1 MPEVNFTDAPGGT
14 PAEVAADAA
23 ETAKIDAARAELAQ
37 EQAEADSGLILG
49 KYETTD
55 DLAAAYKQLQREY
68 TSLKN
73 GQGDQPADKP
83 PVASEEPA
91 EQEEAPEADDGAGL
105 SEEQTAAIYESVL
118 KQAGGEQ
125 EYKRL
130 SEWATKNLDASRTEA
145 FNSAL
150 ETGNEGMIIG
160 TLKGIQYDMLM
171 SKGYEPKLT
180 GGRVPTNTIQGF
192 SSKYEIQQAM
202 NDPKYA
208 GDAAY
213 RKEVER
219 RIAVSDNSLFGM

>member
-1 MPEVNFTDAPGGT
+1 MSEVNFTDAPGGS

-23 ETAKIDAARAELAQ
+23 ESAKIDAARAELAQ

-73 GQGDQPADKP
+73 GQGDQPAEES

-192 SSKYEIQQAM
+192 TSKYEIQQAM

-213 RKEVER
+213 RREVER